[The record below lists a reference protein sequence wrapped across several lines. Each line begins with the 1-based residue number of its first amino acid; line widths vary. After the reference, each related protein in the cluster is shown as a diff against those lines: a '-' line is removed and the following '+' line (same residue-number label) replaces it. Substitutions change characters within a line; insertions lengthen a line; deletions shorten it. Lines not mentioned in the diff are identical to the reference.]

1 MRLTVILIIIATF
14 KVTAGTYAQTVS
26 FSGKD
31 APLEKAFSAIKQQTG
46 YVVFCDYSLL
56 ESAKPVTIRVEN
68 EPLQAFLQQ
77 LLNEQPLEYF
87 IRNKTIVISR
97 KAAPITSVAPFLVA
111 DSTIRGEVTDMEGK
125 PLPGASVRIK
135 GASTGTATDA
145 NGKFSINA
153 GEGTHL
159 VVTFIGYGDVEMIVR
174 NGRAELATL
183 QTGQL
188 MRLSDRIIVRLPP
201 GQSPLDEV
209 RVIGYGTTT
218 QRFNTGSVTTI
229 TAKDIEKQP
238 VNNILLALQGR
249 ISGMQI
255 TPASGVPGSAPDVR
269 IRGINSIAAGFSPL
283 FILDGV
289 PVPEKMSSL
298 VSGPLDNGRISLLL
312 SINPAEIERVDV
324 LKDADATSIYGSRG
338 ANGVILITTKK
349 GGKDG
354 LKVNVNASTGFQ
366 KVPHFI
372 DMMDVHQY
380 NAMRREALI
389 NDGIV
394 PSATT
399 AVDLFTWDST
409 KVHDWQR
416 ELIGGT
422 AVTQDLNLS
431 LSGGNRNT
439 QFYVNAGYHKDG
451 SVTPTSSDMS
461 RKSFRAN
468 MNHSS
473 SDGRFTLSAAS
484 FYSITN
490 LNLPTSSMASFINL
504 APDYPIYN
512 ADGTPNFTGPRSFPK
527 AQLYQSYTAPS
538 QTYGGS
544 IKAGY
549 EVVKGLRLSISAGI
563 NSSVMNQT
571 YKQPLISLNP
581 ATNTSGSLRVGNNTS
596 NTWIVE
602 PQAEYTGNYKQHHF
616 KLLAGGTFQRNVGDQ
631 ISITGTNYLDDALL
645 NTISAAGTKTVSTT
659 NTMYSYASVFGRLTY
674 DYDQKYL
681 VNVSFRRDG
690 SSRFGPGKRF
700 GNFGA
705 VGLGWIF
712 TQEPAIHDALP
723 FLSFGK
729 LRGSYGIS
737 GNDQIQDYG
746 YLSTYSNIT
755 SGTLMYTGLT
765 LSAARVAN
773 PDYRWE
779 ETHKLEAALE
789 LGFVK
794 DRVILTTSFFQN
806 RSGNQLISYSL
817 GPQSGFSAFQ
827 ANFPAV
833 VQNRG
838 IEADVTSKNLTHGE
852 LKWSTTLTVSKSSN
866 VLFKYPNLEK
876 SSYYSIYVVGKALSL
891 LQTYTYLGLDATGV
905 PVLKDKNGSN
915 SINWEDA
922 VPYSNNDPLFGGL
935 SNDFSWK
942 GIGFSFFVQ
951 YTRSTTFTNL
961 FSGSF
966 AGGIA
971 RNETV
976 YQLDRWQ
983 KPGDEKITDIP
994 RFTTRSSSY
1003 NTLYFG
1009 QADRWMQTMNT
1020 VRLSNIS
1027 LSYDLPETLLKK
1039 AHISRCQVY
1048 MNGQNL
1054 FVFDK
1059 YRNVRLDPSTGN
1071 TALPMLRTFVFGI
1084 NSSF

>member
-97 KAAPITSVAPFLVA
+97 KAAPVTSVAPFLVV

-153 GEGTHL
+153 SEGTHL
-159 VVTFIGYGDVEMIVR
+159 VVTFIGYGDVEMIVK
-174 NGRAELATL
+174 NGRAELATM

-188 MRLSDRIIVRLPP
+188 MRLSDRIIVRLPQ

-209 RVIGYGTTT
+209 KVIGYGTTT

-238 VNNILLALQGR
+238 VSNILLALQGR

-255 TPASGVPGSAPDVR
+255 TPASGVVGSAPDVR
-269 IRGINSIAAGFSPL
+269 IRGINSIAAGYSPL

-298 VSGPLDNGRISLLL
+298 VSNPLDNGRISLLL
-312 SINPAEIERVDV
+312 GINPAEIERVDV
-324 LKDADATSIYGSRG
+324 LKDADATAIYGSRG
-338 ANGVILITTKK
+338 ASGVVLITTKK
-349 GGKDG
+349 GAKDG
-354 LKVNVNASTGFQ
+354 LKVSLNANTGFQ

-380 NAMRREALI
+380 NAMRREAMA

-394 PSATT
+394 PT
-399 AVDLFTWDST
+399 ALNAPDLFNWDST
-409 KVHDWQR
+409 KVRDWQQ

-422 AVTQDLNLS
+422 AVSQDVNLS
-431 LSGGNRNT
+431 LSGGSRTT
-439 QFYVNAGYHKDG
+439 QFYVSAGYHKEG
-451 SVTPTSSDMS
+451 SVTPANSDFT

-468 MNHSS
+468 MNHTST
-473 SDGRFTLSAAS
+473 DGRLIMNATS
-484 FYSITN
+484 FYSVN
-490 LNLPTSSMASFINL
+490 DLNLPTNSMASFINL
-504 APDYPIYN
+504 PPHYPLYT
-512 ADGTPNFTGPRSFPK
+512 ADGKPDFSQSRSFPF
-527 AQLYQSYTAPS
+527 ASLLQTYSDPS
-538 QTYGGS
+538 QMYGGN

-549 EVVKGLRLSISAGI
+549 EVMKGLRLSISAGI
-563 NSSVMNQT
+563 NNTVSNQS
-571 YKQPLISLNP
+571 YKQPLISLDP
-581 ATNTSGSLRVGNNTS
+581 ARYTSGTLRISNNTNS
-596 NTWIVE
+596 TWIVE
-602 PQAEYTGNYKQHHF
+602 PQAEYTGHAGLHHF
-616 KLLAGGTFQRNVGDQ
+616 KLMAGGTFQRSTVNQV
-631 ISITGTNYLDDALL
+631 SINGSNFLDDALI
-645 NTISAAGTKTVSTT
+645 NNISAAGTKEVTSSTS
-659 NTMYSYASVFGRLTY
+659 MYSYASAFGRITY

-681 VNVSFRRDG
+681 VNLSFRRDG

-712 TQEPAIHDALP
+712 TQEPSIQHALP
-723 FLSFGK
+723 FLSYGK
-729 LRGSYGIS
+729 LRASYGIS
-737 GNDQIQDYG
+737 GNDQISDFG
-746 YLSTYSNIT
+746 YLSNYTNLT
-755 SGTLMYTGLT
+755 SPTLMYTGL
-765 LSAARVAN
+765 SIRAARLAN

-779 ETHKLEAALE
+779 ETRKLEAALE

-794 DRVILTTSFFQN
+794 DRVILTASFFQN

-817 GPQSGFSAFQ
+817 GPQSGFGNYQ
-827 ANFPAV
+827 ANFPAI

-838 IEADVTSKNLTHGE
+838 AEIDITSKNLTGD
-852 LKWSTTLTVSKSSN
+852 LQWSTTLTLSQSSN
-866 VLFKYPNLEK
+866 VLFKYDNIEK

-891 LQTYTYLGLDATGV
+891 LQSFTYLGLDANGV
-905 PVLKDKNGSN
+905 PKFQDKNSSN
-915 SINWEDA
+915 SIDWRDA
-922 VPYSNNDPLFGGL
+922 IPNNNNNPLFGGL

-942 GIGFSFFVQ
+942 GIGLSFFWQFTHTVGFSNLVTGT
-951 YTRSTTFTNL
+951 YT
-961 FSGSF
+961 
-966 AGGIA
+966 GGLG

-976 YQLDRWQ
+976 RALERWQ
-983 KPGDEKITDIP
+983 KPGDEKFTDMP
-994 RFTTRSSSY
+994 RYTTRSSTY
-1003 NTLYFG
+1003 DTRVFG
-1009 QADRWMQTMNT
+1009 QADRWMETRNIL
-1020 VRLSNIS
+1020 RLNNIS
-1027 LSYDLPETLLKK
+1027 LSYDIPATLLKK

-1048 MNGQNL
+1048 MNGQNI

-1059 YRNVRLDPSTGN
+1059 YSNVRYDPSTGN
-1071 TALPMLRTFVFGI
+1071 GALPMLRTIVFGI